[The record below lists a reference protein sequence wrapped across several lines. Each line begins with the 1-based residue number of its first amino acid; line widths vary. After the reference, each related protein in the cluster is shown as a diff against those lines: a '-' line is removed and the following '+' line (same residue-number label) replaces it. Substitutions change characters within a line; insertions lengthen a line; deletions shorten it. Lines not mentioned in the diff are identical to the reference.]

1 MEDAEALRQADPS
14 SLNEDEHAYLDACV
28 ERWDR
33 QAREREARNLVFV
46 ANDLLSQ
53 DLTKA
58 VRMAQL
64 AYRLDR

>member
-1 MEDAEALRQADPS
+1 MER
-14 SLNEDEHAYLDACV
+14 
-28 ERWDR
+28 RDR